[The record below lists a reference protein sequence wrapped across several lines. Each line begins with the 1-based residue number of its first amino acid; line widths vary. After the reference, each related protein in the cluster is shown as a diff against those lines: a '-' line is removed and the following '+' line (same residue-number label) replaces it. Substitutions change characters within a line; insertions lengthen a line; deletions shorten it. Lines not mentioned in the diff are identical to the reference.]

1 MTIINKIIDGK
12 MYAEKLLGEI
22 HPLSKGFLNNFNRK
36 PCLTVILVGD
46 NPASKIYVKNKILIA
61 KKIDIESREILL
73 GSDVTEDELI
83 HHISILNKDPNVD
96 GILVQLPL
104 PKHISEKKIINIIVG
119 RIMRYSNVALS
130 WINISKFAHTKRGCL
145 LHIIVII

>member
-46 NPASKIYVKNKILIA
+46 NPASKIYVKNKILTA
-61 KKIDIESREILL
+61 KKNGIETQEILL
-73 GSDVTEDELI
+73 ASDVSEDELI
-83 HHISILNKDPNVD
+83 QQISILNKNENVD
-96 GILVQLPL
+96 GILVQLQ
-104 PKHISEKKIINIIVG
+104 IG
-119 RIMRYSNVALS
+119 R
-130 WINISKFAHTKRGCL
+130 AH
-145 LHIIVII
+145 V